1 MEPHDEQM
9 SENQKASWNS
19 FSAGWKK
26 WESTLYDHMQ
36 PVADEMIR
44 LLNPENSQHLLDL
57 ASGTGEPG
65 LSFAKL
71 LTNGK
76 VTLTDLS
83 GDMLAIAREN
93 AVKRRL
99 QNIEFV
105 VCNASELPFGDQTFD
120 ALTCRMGFMFFSDMP
135 AAAEEMRR
143 VLKTKG
149 KFAIS
154 VWGTPEQNLWG
165 TAIAETIRRNMKLQ
179 VPDPNAPGIFRC
191 GKSGLMTDLF
201 NKAGFKNIS
210 ETEVACQLNC
220 GSAEAYWQMMTEI
233 AAPIVSALR
242 NADARMKEK
251 IKKEVCELITEKYP
265 GGNVNING
273 TALVIYGEK

>member
-105 VCNASELPFGDQTFD
+105 VCNASELPFADQTFD
-120 ALTCRMGFMFFSDMP
+120 AITCRMGFMFFSDMP

-165 TAIAETIRRNMKLQ
+165 TAIAETIRRNMQLP

-265 GGNVNING
+265 GGNVSING